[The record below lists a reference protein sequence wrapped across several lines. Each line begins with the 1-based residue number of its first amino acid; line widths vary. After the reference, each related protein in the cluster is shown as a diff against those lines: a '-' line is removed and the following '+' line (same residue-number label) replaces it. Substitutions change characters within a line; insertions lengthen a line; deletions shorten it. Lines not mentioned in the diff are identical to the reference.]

1 MFAVYNFPSAWLR
14 MATQA
19 VDDPIRKEKFS
30 LMESITTL
38 SIATITNNSI
48 LTDILRLRTYQ
59 NQELV

>member
-30 LMESITTL
+30 LLESITTL
-38 SIATITNNSI
+38 SIATITKNSI
-48 LTDILRLRTYQ
+48 LTDILTLKT
-59 NQELV
+59 